1 MAQSENGSVKWRA
14 VQGNDNWEGL
24 LEPLDNDL
32 REAILLYGDLTQAT
46 YDAFNSD
53 PHSKFCGSSRYGKK
67 DFFHK
72 VSLAT
77 GDDEWDYEVTRFLYA
92 TSRFEL
98 PQAFM
103 MKSLSREAW
112 SRESNWIGYIAVATD
127 RGKQRLG
134 RREIVVAWR
143 GTIRDLEWADVF
155 NPTLVSIA
163 PILSQEPRH
172 DQDHHWYD
180 KVLHLGDEEEP
191 KVMNGWY
198 VIYTST
204 DPKSPFTKTSAREQF
219 LAEIKR
225 LVELYK
231 DEDVSIS
238 LVGHSLGAAL
248 AILSGFDIVQSGLSS
263 VPGKPNIPV
272 TAFVV
277 GCPGV
282 GNAAF
287 KKRFEALPG
296 LRALRIVNEIDLIP
310 HYPGKLLMSDHVGS
324 HLEIDT
330 RKSPYLKDSKNPS
343 DWHNLQAQLHI
354 VAGWQGTEKPLKFE
368 GNRSVALVNKS
379 CDFLK
384 EECLIP
390 ASWWVEKNKGMVQD
404 EKGLWALADPP
415 EDDVPH
421 PEEDSPPPAEQLIN
435 SSVKSANNVLP

>member
-1 MAQSENGSVKWRA
+1 MGESENGNVKWRA
-14 VQGNDNWEGL
+14 VQGSHDWQGL
-24 LEPLDNDL
+24 LHPLDNDL

-67 DFFHK
+67 DFFRK

-77 GDDEWDYEVTRFLYA
+77 GDDEWDYQVTRFLYA

-98 PQAFM
+98 PEAFM
-103 MKSLSREAW
+103 LKSMSREAW
-112 SRESNWIGYIAVATD
+112 SRESNWIGYVAVATD

-143 GTIRDLEWADVF
+143 GTIRDLEWSDVF
-155 NPTLVSIA
+155 NPTPVSIA
-163 PILSQEPRH
+163 PILSQQLSHGNGHDHDHERH
-172 DQDHHWYD
+172 WFDR
-180 KVLHLGDEEEP
+180 VLHLGDEEEP
-191 KVMNGWY
+191 KVMNGWF

-204 DPKSPFTKTSAREQF
+204 DPKSPFTKTSARDQF

-225 LVELYK
+225 LLELYK
-231 DEDVSIS
+231 DEEVSIT
-238 LVGHSLGAAL
+238 LMGHSLGAAL
-248 AILSGFDIVQSGLSS
+248 AILSGFDIVQSGLTS

-287 KKRFEALPG
+287 KKRFEALPA
-296 LRALRIVNEIDLIP
+296 LRVLRIVNVVDLIP
-310 HYPGKLLMSDHVGS
+310 HYPGKLLMTEHVGS
-324 HLEIDT
+324 QLEIDT
-330 RKSPYLKDSKNPS
+330 RKSPFLKDSKNPS

-354 VAGWQGTEKPLKFE
+354 VAGWQGKDKPLKFE

-390 ASWWVEKNKGMVQD
+390 ASWWVEKNKGMVLD
-404 EKGLWALADPP
+404 GNGMWVLADPP
-415 EDDVPH
+415 EDDVPK
-421 PEEDSPPPAEQLIN
+421 PEED
-435 SSVKSANNVLP
+435 